1 MFTQNGICYNKNMKT
16 KKLNPLILW
25 AIIVDIVVIAV
36 IVVINIINSKRN
48 AIFDI
53 LIAPVD
59 ATITV
64 DGVEFKN
71 GAYKFFP
78 GQHEVKIVADG
89 FTTKTATVNLE
100 ENKTIKLYTFLV
112 PENNEY
118 IKYAYNPENITVLM
132 KVGQGNQ
139 RVEEFIDDYNLQMA
153 LIEKLPYAYSDAEG
167 RRFTILDITDDEC
180 KKIVCLSVTDISGE
194 GNYSFAKQYLGE
206 KGLNEQYYDLSYR
219 RLQTEQE

>member
-1 MFTQNGICYNKNMKT
+1 MKT

-36 IVVINIINSKRN
+36 IVAINIINSKRN

-71 GAYKFFP
+71 GTYKFFP

-89 FTTKTATVNLE
+89 FTTKTTTVNLE
-100 ENKTIKLYTFLV
+100 ENKTVKLYTFLV

-194 GNYSFAKQYLGE
+194 GNYSFAKQYLSE